1 MSARAGIV
9 VTGTEVL
16 TGRIQDRNGPWL
28 SDRLLELG
36 VELAHI
42 TICGDRPEDIDA
54 QLRFLADQDVDLILT
69 SGGLG
74 PTADDMTVEM
84 VARFCER
91 ELVLDDELEEK
102 IAGILKPLMAR
113 FSHWDFDAV
122 RAANRKQALVP
133 EGAFIIDPVGTAPG
147 VVVPGKPTVV
157 VLPGPPRELQ
167 PMWRTA
173 VNTDAVLEAIAGRT
187 TYLHETVRMF
197 GLPESGLADT
207 LRDAEEGIAGFEA
220 LEITTCLRRGEI
232 EMVTR
237 YEPDAADVYAELV
250 SLVRERHG
258 REIFSDDGSRVD
270 DLVAQLLAGRRVA
283 TAESCTSG
291 LLAARLTERPGSS
304 AYVAGGVV
312 AYANEA
318 KVELLDVDPQLIE
331 EHGAVSEPVAEA
343 MAEGALKQ
351 FGADT
356 AVAITGI
363 AGPDGGTE
371 EKPVGTVCW
380 SVRLD
385 GRSRDHADGA
395 AAGRQGGHPR
405 PLDHRRDAPVA
416 APALR
421 VSGPRARLFLALDLP
436 EPARASL
443 ASWRDTLVADR
454 SDLRPVS
461 PEALHVTLVFLG
473 WQDESAAPKIAD
485 AAFGAL
491 PAGRPPRLTPVG
503 VRSLPPRNPRLFAL
517 DLEDEGGRAAALQA
531 SASAALEAGGWYR
544 PEKRPFWPHLTLA
557 RVKRRE
563 RRVAPLPD
571 ASAAAERAVRGACR
585 DPVPLH
591 AAPPRGALR
600 AAGAYL
606 ACGCRRFPSRTPR
619 SLTARSAYE
628 PGRRATPRRSQPP
641 ARTRRYRAGR
651 SSRTTTKSDTPA
663 SSSPAPPPT
672 SRTDASWTWR

>member
-28 SDRLLELG
+28 SDRLLEQG

-42 TICGDRPEDIDA
+42 TTCGDRPEDIDA
-54 QLRFLADQDVDLILT
+54 QLRFLADQGVDLILT

-173 VNTDAVLEAIAGRT
+173 VNTDAVQEAIAGRT

-207 LRDAEEGIAGFEA
+207 LRDAEEGIARFEA

-250 SLVRERHG
+250 SLIRERHG
-258 REIFSDDGSRVD
+258 REIFSEDGSRVD

-283 TAESCTSG
+283 TAESCTAG

-318 KVELLDVDPQLIE
+318 KVELLDVDPQLIK
-331 EHGAVSEPVAEA
+331 EHGAVSEPVADA
-343 MAEGALKQ
+343 MADGALKQ
-351 FGADT
+351 FEADT

-380 SVRLD
+380 SVQLTD
-385 GRSRDHADGA
+385 GRGITRTVRLPGDRADIRDRSTTVAMHLLRRVLSEAQA
-395 AAGRQGGHPR
+395 PTATAAGTQEQR
-405 PLDHRRDAPVA
+405 
-416 APALR
+416 
-421 VSGPRARLFLALDLP
+421 
-436 EPARASL
+436 
-443 ASWRDTLVADR
+443 
-454 SDLRPVS
+454 
-461 PEALHVTLVFLG
+461 
-473 WQDESAAPKIAD
+473 
-485 AAFGAL
+485 
-491 PAGRPPRLTPVG
+491 
-503 VRSLPPRNPRLFAL
+503 
-517 DLEDEGGRAAALQA
+517 
-531 SASAALEAGGWYR
+531 
-544 PEKRPFWPHLTLA
+544 
-557 RVKRRE
+557 
-563 RRVAPLPD
+563 
-571 ASAAAERAVRGACR
+571 
-585 DPVPLH
+585 
-591 AAPPRGALR
+591 
-600 AAGAYL
+600 
-606 ACGCRRFPSRTPR
+606 
-619 SLTARSAYE
+619 
-628 PGRRATPRRSQPP
+628 
-641 ARTRRYRAGR
+641 
-651 SSRTTTKSDTPA
+651 
-663 SSSPAPPPT
+663 
-672 SRTDASWTWR
+672 